1 MPTKIDDQ
9 KRATILQAIRD
20 RAGTC
25 SRAALA
31 REFEVSASTVGN
43 IARDAGLVDAFAR
56 TKTAAATRA
65 RSTDLADR
73 RARLAE
79 RMLDLAESIGKRLD
93 SSYEVIVQTQHDVF
107 REMLGQPPL
116 KEVKDGMAAVGTAV
130 KAHMELIRFDT
141 KDGGSSAAIALVDV
155 LARGF
160 GLHPDQAGDDDGYPI
175 PLPTPEAQAAR
186 AAELSADAEAAA
198 GVTT

>member
-1 MPTKIDDQ
+1 MPAKIDDE
-9 KRATILQAIRD
+9 KRAAILAAIESRK
-20 RAGTC
+20 GQC

-31 REFEVSASTVGN
+31 REFEVSASSVGN
-43 IARDAGLVDAFAR
+43 IAREAGITDAFAR

-79 RMLDLAESIGKRLD
+79 RMLDLAESIGLRLD
-93 SSYEVIVQTQHDVF
+93 SPYKIVVATQHEVHVETLD
-107 REMLGQPPL
+107 QPPL
-116 KEVKDGMAAVGTAV
+116 KETKDGMAAVGTAI

-141 KDGGSSAAIALVDV
+141 KDGGNAAAIALVDV
-155 LARGF
+155 LAKGF
-160 GLHPDQAGDDDGYPI
+160 GLHPGQAGDDDGYPV
-175 PLPTPEAQAAR
+175 PLPSPEAQAAR

-198 GVTT
+198 SVTT